1 MRRGRE
7 QEPTSLAPRRRGVGA
22 ERGPR
27 LPNRRSCE
35 LDTLPHAHLKQ
46 LLVDRLPDC
55 ALVVLDPE
63 GRVLSWNEGARGLL
77 GYAET
82 EAVGLPFSRIVPPE
96 TLDPAGAPPS
106 LEIARRNGRHEEI
119 CERMHSNGTEL
130 ALREVVIPLHDSK
143 RNLVAFGLMMQSLE
157 ATRAAAAP
165 PTLFERRRAGKVLL
179 VDDDDTVR
187 LTAKHQLEDLGF
199 EVVVAAS
206 GDEALDL
213 LACDRTIDVL
223 FTDVIM
229 PGMDGGEL
237 AEQAR
242 LIQPDLKMV
251 FASGYLGDA
260 LVNKGNIAS
269 TSHLLA
275 KPYRRRDLALMMRR
289 VLAEDVKGA
298 HASG

>member
-1 MRRGRE
+1 M
-7 QEPTSLAPRRRGVGA
+7 
-22 ERGPR
+22 
-27 LPNRRSCE
+27 
-35 LDTLPHAHLKQ
+35 DTQSHAHLKQ

-55 ALVVLDPE
+55 ALVVLDID
-63 GRVLSWNEGARGLL
+63 GKVLSWNDGARGLL
-77 GYAET
+77 GYEEAD
-82 EAVGLPFSRIVPPE
+82 AVGLPFSRIVPPE

-143 RNLVAFGLMMQSLE
+143 QNLVAFGLMMQSLE
-157 ATRAAAAP
+157 AARAAAAP
-165 PTLFERRRAGKVLL
+165 PAVFERRKAGKILL

-187 LTAKHQLEDLGF
+187 VTAKLQLEDLGF
-199 EVVVAAS
+199 EVVAAAS

-213 LACDRTIDVL
+213 LSCDRTIDVL

-242 LIQPDLKMV
+242 LIQRDLRIV
-251 FASGYLGDA
+251 FTSGYLGDA
-260 LVNKGNIAS
+260 LVNKGNITS

-275 KPYRRRDLALMMRR
+275 KPYRRRDLASMMRR
-289 VLAEDVKGA
+289 ILAEEVHGS
-298 HASG
+298 HHRPTSGP

>member
-1 MRRGRE
+1 MDILTHG
-7 QEPTSLAPRRRGVGA
+7 
-22 ERGPR
+22 
-27 LPNRRSCE
+27 
-35 LDTLPHAHLKQ
+35 HLKQ
-46 LLVDRLPDC
+46 QMVDRLPDC
-55 ALVVLDPE
+55 ALVVLDTE

-77 GYAET
+77 GYEEA

-96 TLDPAGAPPS
+96 TLDPTGAPPS
-106 LEIARRNGRHEEI
+106 LEIARRNGRHEAI
-119 CERMHSNGTEL
+119 CERMHSNGTGL

-157 ATRAAAAP
+157 AARAAAAP
-165 PTLFERRRAGKVLL
+165 PAVVERRKAGKVLL

-187 LTAKHQLEDLGF
+187 LTATHQLEDLGF
-199 EVVVAAS
+199 EVLAAAS

-213 LACDRTIDVL
+213 LSCDRTIDVL

-242 LIQPDLKMV
+242 LIQPDLKIV

-260 LVNKGNIAS
+260 LVNKGNITS

-275 KPYRRRDLALMMRR
+275 KPYRRRDLAVMMRR
-289 VLAEDVKGA
+289 ILAEEVHGSR
-298 HASG
+298 HRPMSSP

>member
-1 MRRGRE
+1 
-7 QEPTSLAPRRRGVGA
+7 
-22 ERGPR
+22 
-27 LPNRRSCE
+27 
-35 LDTLPHAHLKQ
+35 LDTQPHAHLKQ

-55 ALVVLDPE
+55 ALVVLDTD
-63 GRVLSWNEGARGLL
+63 GKVLSWNAGAEGLL
-77 GYAET
+77 GYLAT
-82 EAVGLPFSRIVPPE
+82 EAVGQPFSRIVPPE
-96 TLDPAGAPPS
+96 TLGPTGAPAS

-157 ATRAAAAP
+157 AARAAAAP
-165 PTLFERRRAGKVLL
+165 PAVVERRKAGKVLL

-187 LTAKHQLEDLGF
+187 LTATHQLEDLGF
-199 EVVVAAS
+199 EVLAAAS

-213 LACDRTIDVL
+213 LSCDRTIDVL

-242 LIQPDLKMV
+242 LIQPDLKIV

-260 LVNKGNIAS
+260 LVNKGNITS

-275 KPYRRRDLALMMRR
+275 KPYRRRDLAVMMRR
-289 VLAEDVKGA
+289 ILAEEVHGS
-298 HASG
+298 HHRPMSSP